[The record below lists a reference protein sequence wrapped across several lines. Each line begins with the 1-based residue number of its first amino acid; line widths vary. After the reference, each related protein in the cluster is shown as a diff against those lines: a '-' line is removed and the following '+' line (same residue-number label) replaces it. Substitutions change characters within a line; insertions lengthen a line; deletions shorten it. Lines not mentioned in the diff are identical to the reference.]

1 MEVMAQTIYN
11 LTQILM
17 KADETSKMDF
27 GRNCFEFGKSLEM
40 AFEALQSESS
50 FIH

>member
-17 KADETSKMDF
+17 KADETSEMDF
-27 GRNCFEFGKSLEM
+27 ERNCFEFGKSLEM
-40 AFEALQSESS
+40 IFEALQESS